1 MLTNYVVAITLHYT
15 VDKYGF
21 FTVENE
27 ADKKIDWEKL
37 NPKFITSLED
47 DEAELARLEKLSH
60 EDNVD
65 VFMDSD
71 SVSTSLVENCLK
83 SNREMEQRAEVISAT
98 ANMQEEKNPESQRTM
113 LSLRILMKRLSKW
126 QMKTL
131 ADTDVTVL

>member
-37 NPKFITSLED
+37 NPKFTTSLED

>member
-1 MLTNYVVAITLHYT
+1 LLTNYVVAITLHYT

-37 NPKFITSLED
+37 NPKFTTSLED

>member
-1 MLTNYVVAITLHYT
+1 LLTNYVVAITLHYT